1 MGIKKNEVQHFKD
14 TPEIQHFPVEKVSK
28 GDNAYGIE
36 WANLVR
42 KFLETAYSEEN
53 PQVEIVSD
61 GVTYKVLRREKVT
74 AFYDADGNTIF
85 DVENKRLEKEYGYL
99 MKETAVSESAASAE
113 AVAEN
118 AEMVYMGTASLADI
132 VTGNVPAPTVE
143 EIAAAEKVAE
153 VSAGDVKA
161 KAISKLDSEFLSLK
175 KESDKKFAEPCI
187 DYLKKRC
194 EEDSAICEDIL
205 QEHKTWRKC
214 YDYVYGQAKKELNN
228 TSGPVWHET
237 VFEWVEDYFHLDDK
251 AIEEQK
257 AKEVAE
263 HKKKQEEAAKKAK
276 AKQKSAKKEN
286 RPNTK
291 KTENKTAEKPAP
303 KKRTKEM
310 EGQMDL
316 FSMMG
321 L

>member
-1 MGIKKNEVQHFKD
+1 MGIRKNEVQHFKD

-28 GDNAYGIE
+28 GDNVYGIR

-53 PQVEIVSD
+53 PQAEIVSD
-61 GVTYKVLRREKVT
+61 GITYKVLRREKVT
-74 AFYDADGNTIF
+74 AFYDVDGNTIF

-99 MKETAVSESAASAE
+99 MKETAVNESAEPAEAASDE
-113 AVAEN
+113 GSVKETPEDAVAEK
-118 AEMVYMGTASLADI
+118 
-132 VTGNVPAPTVE
+132 
-143 EIAAAEKVAE
+143 AAEVP
-153 VSAGDVKA
+153 AGDVKA

-175 KESDKKFAEPCI
+175 KESDKKFAKPCI

-194 EEDSAICEDIL
+194 EEDLAICEDIL
-205 QEHKTWRKC
+205 QEHKTWQKC

-257 AKEVAE
+257 AKEAAE
-263 HKKKQEEAAKKAK
+263 RKKKQEEAAKKAK
-276 AKQKSAKKEN
+276 TKQKSAKKEN
-286 RPNTK
+286 KPNTK
-291 KTENKTAEKPAP
+291 KAESKTAEKHAP

>member
-14 TPEIQHFPVEKVSK
+14 TPEIQHFPIEKVSK
-28 GDNAYGIE
+28 GDNVYGIR

-74 AFYDADGNTIF
+74 AFYDAEGNTIF

-99 MKETAVSESAASAE
+99 MKETAVSESAELAEAASDEDSVKETPAD
-113 AVAEN
+113 AVAEK
-118 AEMVYMGTASLADI
+118 
-132 VTGNVPAPTVE
+132 VTEVP
-143 EIAAAEKVAE
+143 
-153 VSAGDVKA
+153 AGDVKE

-187 DYLKKRC
+187 DYLKRRC

-205 QEHKTWRKC
+205 QEHKTWQKC
-214 YDYVYGQAKKELNN
+214 YDYVYSQAKKELNN

-257 AKEVAE
+257 AKEAAE
-263 HKKKQEEAAKKAK
+263 RKKKQEEATKKAK
-276 AKQKSAKKEN
+276 TKQKSAKTEKKSN
-286 RPNTK
+286 DK

-303 KKRTKEM
+303 KKRAREM

-321 L
+321 M

>member
-14 TPEIQHFPVEKVSK
+14 TPEIQHFPVEKASK
-28 GDNAYGIE
+28 GDNVYRIR

-53 PQVEIVSD
+53 TQVEIVSD
-61 GVTYKVLRREKVT
+61 GITYKVLRREKVT

-99 MKETAVSESAASAE
+99 MKETAVNESAEFAE
-113 AVAEN
+113 VVSDEDSVKETPADAVAEKA
-118 AEMVYMGTASLADI
+118 AE
-132 VTGNVPAPTVE
+132 VPA
-143 EIAAAEKVAE
+143 
-153 VSAGDVKA
+153 DNVKA

-194 EEDSAICEDIL
+194 EEDPAICEDIL
-205 QEHKTWRKC
+205 QEHKTWQKC

-257 AKEVAE
+257 AKEAAE
-263 HKKKQEEAAKKAK
+263 RKKKQEEAAKKAK
-276 AKQKSAKKEN
+276 TKQKSAKKEN
-286 RPNTK
+286 KPNTK
-291 KTENKTAEKPAP
+291 KAESKTAEKHAP

>member
-1 MGIKKNEVQHFKD
+1 MGIRKNVVQHFKD

-28 GDNAYGIE
+28 GDNVYGIR

-53 PQVEIVSD
+53 PQAEIVSD

-74 AFYDADGNTIF
+74 AFYDVDGNTIF

-99 MKETAVSESAASAE
+99 MKETAVNESAEPAEAASNE
-113 AVAEN
+113 DSVKETPEDAVAEK
-118 AEMVYMGTASLADI
+118 
-132 VTGNVPAPTVE
+132 
-143 EIAAAEKVAE
+143 AAEVP
-153 VSAGDVKA
+153 AGDVKA

-175 KESDKKFAEPCI
+175 KESDKKFAKPCI

-205 QEHKTWRKC
+205 QEHKTWQKC

-251 AIEEQK
+251 DIEEQK
-257 AKEVAE
+257 AKEAAE
-263 HKKKQEEAAKKAK
+263 RKKKQEEAAKKAK
-276 AKQKSAKKEN
+276 KKQKPAKKEN
-286 RPNTK
+286 KPNTK
-291 KTENKTAEKPAP
+291 KVERKTAEKPAP
-303 KKRTKEM
+303 KKRAKEM

>member
-28 GDNAYGIE
+28 GDNVYGIR

-53 PQVEIVSD
+53 PQAEIVSD
-61 GVTYKVLRREKVT
+61 GITYKVLRREKVT
-74 AFYDADGNTIF
+74 AFYDVDGNTIF

-99 MKETAVSESAASAE
+99 MKETAVNESAEPAEAASDE
-113 AVAEN
+113 DSVKETPEDAVAEK
-118 AEMVYMGTASLADI
+118 
-132 VTGNVPAPTVE
+132 
-143 EIAAAEKVAE
+143 AAEVP
-153 VSAGDVKA
+153 AGDVKA

-175 KESDKKFAEPCI
+175 KESDKKFAKPCI

-205 QEHKTWRKC
+205 QEHKTWQKC

-257 AKEVAE
+257 TKEAAE
-263 HKKKQEEAAKKAK
+263 RKKKQEEAAKKAK
-276 AKQKSAKKEN
+276 KKQKPAKKEN
-286 RPNTK
+286 KPNTK
-291 KTENKTAEKPAP
+291 KVERKTAEKPAP
-303 KKRTKEM
+303 KKRAKEM

>member
-28 GDNAYGIE
+28 GDNVYEIR

-53 PQVEIVSD
+53 PQAEIVSD
-61 GVTYKVLRREKVT
+61 GITYKVLRREKVT
-74 AFYDADGNTIF
+74 AFYDVDGNTIF

-99 MKETAVSESAASAE
+99 MKETAVNESSKPAEAASDE
-113 AVAEN
+113 GSVKETPGDAVAEK
-118 AEMVYMGTASLADI
+118 
-132 VTGNVPAPTVE
+132 
-143 EIAAAEKVAE
+143 AAEVP
-153 VSAGDVKA
+153 AGDVKA

-175 KESDKKFAEPCI
+175 KESDKKFAKPCI

-194 EEDSAICEDIL
+194 EEDLAICEDIL
-205 QEHKTWRKC
+205 QEHKTWQKC

-257 AKEVAE
+257 AKEAAE
-263 HKKKQEEAAKKAK
+263 RKKKQEEAAKKAK
-276 AKQKSAKKEN
+276 TKQKSAKKEN
-286 RPNTK
+286 KPNTK
-291 KTENKTAEKPAP
+291 KAESKTAEKHAP

-316 FSMMG
+316 SSMMG

>member
-1 MGIKKNEVQHFKD
+1 MGIRKNEVQHFKD

-28 GDNAYGIE
+28 GDNVYGIR

-53 PQVEIVSD
+53 PQAEIVSD
-61 GVTYKVLRREKVT
+61 GITYKVLRREKVT

-99 MKETAVSESAASAE
+99 MKETAVNESAEPAEAASDE
-113 AVAEN
+113 GSVKETPEDAVAEK
-118 AEMVYMGTASLADI
+118 
-132 VTGNVPAPTVE
+132 
-143 EIAAAEKVAE
+143 AAEVP
-153 VSAGDVKA
+153 AGDVKA

-175 KESDKKFAEPCI
+175 KESDKKFAKPCI
-187 DYLKKRC
+187 DYLKKQC
-194 EEDSAICEDIL
+194 EEDLAICEDIL
-205 QEHKTWRKC
+205 QEHKTWQKC

-257 AKEVAE
+257 AKEAAE
-263 HKKKQEEAAKKAK
+263 RKKKQEEAAKKAK
-276 AKQKSAKKEN
+276 TKQKSAKKEN
-286 RPNTK
+286 KPNTK
-291 KTENKTAEKPAP
+291 KAESKTAEKHAP

>member
-1 MGIKKNEVQHFKD
+1 MGIRKNEVQHFKD

-28 GDNAYGIE
+28 GDNVYGIR

-42 KFLETAYSEEN
+42 KFIENAYYEEN
-53 PQVEIVSD
+53 QQAEIVYD
-61 GVTYKVLRREKVT
+61 GITYKVLRREKVT

-99 MKETAVSESAASAE
+99 MKETAVNESSEPAEAASDE
-113 AVAEN
+113 GSVKETPEDAVAEK
-118 AEMVYMGTASLADI
+118 
-132 VTGNVPAPTVE
+132 
-143 EIAAAEKVAE
+143 AAEVP
-153 VSAGDVKA
+153 AGDVKA

-175 KESDKKFAEPCI
+175 KESDKKFAKPCI

-194 EEDSAICEDIL
+194 EEDLAICEDIL
-205 QEHKTWRKC
+205 QEHKTWQKC

-257 AKEVAE
+257 AKEAAE
-263 HKKKQEEAAKKAK
+263 RKKKQEEAAKKAK
-276 AKQKSAKKEN
+276 TKQKSAKKEN
-286 RPNTK
+286 KPNTK
-291 KTENKTAEKPAP
+291 KAESKTAEKHAP

>member
-28 GDNAYGIE
+28 GDNVYGIR

-42 KFLETAYSEEN
+42 KFLETTYSEEN
-53 PQVEIVSD
+53 PQAEIVSD

-74 AFYDADGNTIF
+74 AFYDAEGNTIF

-99 MKETAVSESAASAE
+99 MKETAVNESTEPAEAASDEDSAKE
-113 AVAEN
+113 TPEDAVAEK
-118 AEMVYMGTASLADI
+118 
-132 VTGNVPAPTVE
+132 
-143 EIAAAEKVAE
+143 AAEVP
-153 VSAGDVKA
+153 AGDVKA

-205 QEHKTWRKC
+205 QEHKTWQKC
-214 YDYVYGQAKKELNN
+214 YDYVYDQAKKELNN

-257 AKEVAE
+257 AKEAAE
-263 HKKKQEEAAKKAK
+263 RKKKQEEAAKKAK
-276 AKQKSAKKEN
+276 TKQKSAKKEN
-286 RPNTK
+286 KPNTK
-291 KTENKTAEKPAP
+291 KAEGKTAEKPAS

>member
-28 GDNAYGIE
+28 GDNVYEIR

-53 PQVEIVSD
+53 PQAEIVSD
-61 GVTYKVLRREKVT
+61 GITYKVLRREKVT
-74 AFYDADGNTIF
+74 AFYDVDGNTIF

-99 MKETAVSESAASAE
+99 MKETAVNESAEPAEVASDE
-113 AVAEN
+113 GSVKETPEDAVAEK
-118 AEMVYMGTASLADI
+118 
-132 VTGNVPAPTVE
+132 
-143 EIAAAEKVAE
+143 AAEVP
-153 VSAGDVKA
+153 AGDVKA

-175 KESDKKFAEPCI
+175 KESDKKFAKPCI

-194 EEDSAICEDIL
+194 EEDLAICEDIL
-205 QEHKTWRKC
+205 QEHKTWQKC

-257 AKEVAE
+257 AKEAAE
-263 HKKKQEEAAKKAK
+263 RKKKQEEAAKKAK
-276 AKQKSAKKEN
+276 TKQKSAKKEN
-286 RPNTK
+286 KPNTK
-291 KTENKTAEKPAP
+291 KAESKTAEKHAP

>member
-28 GDNAYGIE
+28 GDNVYGIR

-53 PQVEIVSD
+53 TQVEIVSD
-61 GVTYKVLRREKVT
+61 GITYKVLRREKVT

-99 MKETAVSESAASAE
+99 MKETAVNESAELAE
-113 AVAEN
+113 VVSDEDSVKETPADAVAEKA
-118 AEMVYMGTASLADI
+118 AE
-132 VTGNVPAPTVE
+132 VPAD
-143 EIAAAEKVAE
+143 
-153 VSAGDVKA
+153 DVKA

-194 EEDSAICEDIL
+194 EEDPAICEDIL
-205 QEHKTWRKC
+205 QEHKTWQKC

-257 AKEVAE
+257 AKEAAE
-263 HKKKQEEAAKKAK
+263 RKKKQEEAAKKAK
-276 AKQKSAKKEN
+276 TKQKSAKKEN
-286 RPNTK
+286 KPNTK
-291 KTENKTAEKPAP
+291 KAESKTAEKHAP

>member
-28 GDNAYGIE
+28 GDNVYGIR

-53 PQVEIVSD
+53 PQAEIVSD
-61 GVTYKVLRREKVT
+61 GITYKVLRREKVT
-74 AFYDADGNTIF
+74 AFYDVDGNTIF

-99 MKETAVSESAASAE
+99 MKETAVNESSEPAEAASDE
-113 AVAEN
+113 DSVKETPEDAVAEK
-118 AEMVYMGTASLADI
+118 
-132 VTGNVPAPTVE
+132 
-143 EIAAAEKVAE
+143 AAEVP
-153 VSAGDVKA
+153 AGDVKA

-175 KESDKKFAEPCI
+175 KESDKKFAKPCI

-205 QEHKTWRKC
+205 QEHKTWQKC

-228 TSGPVWHET
+228 TSGPIWHET

-257 AKEVAE
+257 AKEAAE
-263 HKKKQEEAAKKAK
+263 RKKKQEEAAKKAK
-276 AKQKSAKKEN
+276 KKQKPAKKEN
-286 RPNTK
+286 KPNTK
-291 KTENKTAEKPAP
+291 KVERKTAEKPAP
-303 KKRTKEM
+303 KKRAKEM

>member
-28 GDNAYGIE
+28 GDNVYGIR

-53 PQVEIVSD
+53 TQVEIVSD
-61 GVTYKVLRREKVT
+61 GITYKVLRREKVT

-99 MKETAVSESAASAE
+99 MKETAVNESAELAE
-113 AVAEN
+113 VVSDEDSVKETLADAVAEKA
-118 AEMVYMGTASLADI
+118 AE
-132 VTGNVPAPTVE
+132 VPAD
-143 EIAAAEKVAE
+143 
-153 VSAGDVKA
+153 DVKA

-194 EEDSAICEDIL
+194 EEDPAICEDIL
-205 QEHKTWRKC
+205 QEHKTWQKC

-257 AKEVAE
+257 AKEAAE
-263 HKKKQEEAAKKAK
+263 RKKKQEEAAKKAK
-276 AKQKSAKKEN
+276 TKQKSAKKEN
-286 RPNTK
+286 KPNTK
-291 KTENKTAEKPAP
+291 KAESKTAEKHAP

>member
-1 MGIKKNEVQHFKD
+1 MGIEKNEVQHFKD

-28 GDNAYGIE
+28 GDNAYGIG

-53 PQVEIVSD
+53 PKMEIESD

-85 DVENKRLEKEYGYL
+85 DVENKRLEREYGYL
-99 MKETAVSESAASAE
+99 MKETAVSESAESTEAASDEERGKE
-113 AVAEN
+113 A
-118 AEMVYMGTASLADI
+118 
-132 VTGNVPAPTVE
+132 P
-143 EIAAAEKVAE
+143 AEKVAE

-263 HKKKQEEAAKKAK
+263 RKKKQEEAAKKAIT
-276 AKQKSAKKEN
+276 KQKSAKKEN
-286 RPNTK
+286 RPNIK
-291 KTENKTAEKPAP
+291 KAENKTAEKPAP

-316 FSMMG
+316 FSIMG

>member
-1 MGIKKNEVQHFKD
+1 MGIRKNEVQHFKD

-28 GDNAYGIE
+28 GDNVYGIR

-53 PQVEIVSD
+53 PQAEIVSD
-61 GVTYKVLRREKVT
+61 GITYKVLRREKVT

-99 MKETAVSESAASAE
+99 MKETAVNESAEPAEVASDE
-113 AVAEN
+113 GSVKETPEDAVAEK
-118 AEMVYMGTASLADI
+118 
-132 VTGNVPAPTVE
+132 
-143 EIAAAEKVAE
+143 AAEVP
-153 VSAGDVKA
+153 AGDVKA

-175 KESDKKFAEPCI
+175 KESDKKFAKPCI

-194 EEDSAICEDIL
+194 EEDLAICEDIL
-205 QEHKTWRKC
+205 QEHKTWQKC

-257 AKEVAE
+257 AKEAAE
-263 HKKKQEEAAKKAK
+263 RKKKQEEAAKKAK
-276 AKQKSAKKEN
+276 TKQKSAKKEN
-286 RPNTK
+286 KPNTK
-291 KTENKTAEKPAP
+291 KAESKTAEKHAP

>member
-14 TPEIQHFPVEKVSK
+14 MPEIQHFPVEKVSK
-28 GDNAYGIE
+28 GDNVYGVK

-99 MKETAVSESAASAE
+99 MKETAVSESAEFTEAASDEERGKE
-113 AVAEN
+113 A
-118 AEMVYMGTASLADI
+118 
-132 VTGNVPAPTVE
+132 P
-143 EIAAAEKVAE
+143 AEKVVE

-263 HKKKQEEAAKKAK
+263 RKKKQEEAAKKAK
-276 AKQKSAKKEN
+276 TKQKSAKKEN

>member
-1 MGIKKNEVQHFKD
+1 MGIRKNEVQHFKD

-28 GDNAYGIE
+28 GDNVYEIR

-53 PQVEIVSD
+53 PQAEIVSD
-61 GVTYKVLRREKVT
+61 GITYKVLRREKVT
-74 AFYDADGNTIF
+74 AFYDVDGNTIF

-99 MKETAVSESAASAE
+99 MKETAVNESSKPAEAASDE
-113 AVAEN
+113 GSVKETPEDAVAEK
-118 AEMVYMGTASLADI
+118 
-132 VTGNVPAPTVE
+132 
-143 EIAAAEKVAE
+143 AAEVP
-153 VSAGDVKA
+153 AGDVKA

-175 KESDKKFAEPCI
+175 KESDKKFAKPCI

-194 EEDSAICEDIL
+194 EEDLAICEDIL
-205 QEHKTWRKC
+205 QEHKTWQKC

-257 AKEVAE
+257 AKEAAE
-263 HKKKQEEAAKKAK
+263 RKKKQEEAAKKAK
-276 AKQKSAKKEN
+276 TKQKSAKKEN
-286 RPNTK
+286 KPNTK
-291 KTENKTAEKPAP
+291 KAESKTAEKHAP

>member
-28 GDNAYGIE
+28 GDNVYGIR

-53 PQVEIVSD
+53 PQAEIVSD
-61 GVTYKVLRREKVT
+61 GITYKVLRREKVT
-74 AFYDADGNTIF
+74 AFYDVDGNTIF

-99 MKETAVSESAASAE
+99 MKETAVNESSEPAEAASDE
-113 AVAEN
+113 GSVKETPEDAVAEK
-118 AEMVYMGTASLADI
+118 
-132 VTGNVPAPTVE
+132 
-143 EIAAAEKVAE
+143 AAEVP
-153 VSAGDVKA
+153 AGDVKA
-161 KAISKLDSEFLSLK
+161 TAISKLDSEFLSLK
-175 KESDKKFAEPCI
+175 KESDKKFAKPCI

-205 QEHKTWRKC
+205 QEHKTWQKC

-228 TSGPVWHET
+228 TSGPIWHET

-257 AKEVAE
+257 AKEAAE
-263 HKKKQEEAAKKAK
+263 RKKKQEEAAKKAK
-276 AKQKSAKKEN
+276 KKQKPAKKEN
-286 RPNTK
+286 KPNTK
-291 KTENKTAEKPAP
+291 KVERKTAEKPAP
-303 KKRTKEM
+303 KKRAKEM

>member
-28 GDNAYGIE
+28 GDNVYGIR

-53 PQVEIVSD
+53 PQAEIVSD
-61 GVTYKVLRREKVT
+61 GIIYKVLRREKVT

-99 MKETAVSESAASAE
+99 MKETAVSESAELAEAASDEDSVKVTPEEEE
-113 AVAEN
+113 AVAEK
-118 AEMVYMGTASLADI
+118 A
-132 VTGNVPAPTVE
+132 
-143 EIAAAEKVAE
+143 AE
-153 VSAGDVKA
+153 VSAGDAKV

-194 EEDSAICEDIL
+194 EEDPAICEDIL
-205 QEHKTWRKC
+205 QEHKTWQKC

-257 AKEVAE
+257 AKEAAE
-263 HKKKQEEAAKKAK
+263 RKKKQKEAAKKAK
-276 AKQKSAKKEN
+276 TKQKSAKKEN
-286 RPNTK
+286 KPNTK
-291 KTENKTAEKPAP
+291 KAESKTAEKHAL

>member
-1 MGIKKNEVQHFKD
+1 M
-14 TPEIQHFPVEKVSK
+14 
-28 GDNAYGIE
+28 
-36 WANLVR
+36 VR

-53 PQVEIVSD
+53 PQAEIVSD
-61 GVTYKVLRREKVT
+61 GITYKVLRREKVT
-74 AFYDADGNTIF
+74 AFYDVDGNTIF

-99 MKETAVSESAASAE
+99 MKETAVNESSKPAEAASDE
-113 AVAEN
+113 GSVKETPEDAVAEK
-118 AEMVYMGTASLADI
+118 
-132 VTGNVPAPTVE
+132 
-143 EIAAAEKVAE
+143 AAEVP
-153 VSAGDVKA
+153 AGDVKA

-175 KESDKKFAEPCI
+175 KESDKKFAKPCI

-194 EEDSAICEDIL
+194 EEDLAICEDIL
-205 QEHKTWRKC
+205 QEHKTWQKC

-257 AKEVAE
+257 AKEAAE
-263 HKKKQEEAAKKAK
+263 RKKKQEEAAKKAK
-276 AKQKSAKKEN
+276 TKQKSAKKEN
-286 RPNTK
+286 KPNTK
-291 KTENKTAEKPAP
+291 KAESKTAEKHAP

>member
-28 GDNAYGIE
+28 GDNVYEIR

-53 PQVEIVSD
+53 PQAEIVSD
-61 GVTYKVLRREKVT
+61 GITYKVLRREKVT
-74 AFYDADGNTIF
+74 AFYDVDGNTIF

-99 MKETAVSESAASAE
+99 MKETAVNESSKPAEAASDE
-113 AVAEN
+113 GSVKETPEDAVAEK
-118 AEMVYMGTASLADI
+118 
-132 VTGNVPAPTVE
+132 
-143 EIAAAEKVAE
+143 AAEVP
-153 VSAGDVKA
+153 AGDVKA

-175 KESDKKFAEPCI
+175 KESDKKFAKPCI

-194 EEDSAICEDIL
+194 EEDLAICEDIL
-205 QEHKTWRKC
+205 QEHKTWQKC

-257 AKEVAE
+257 AKEAAE
-263 HKKKQEEAAKKAK
+263 RKKKQEEAAKKAK
-276 AKQKSAKKEN
+276 TKQKSAKKEN
-286 RPNTK
+286 KPNTK
-291 KTENKTAEKPAP
+291 KAESKTAEKHAP

>member
-14 TPEIQHFPVEKVSK
+14 APEIQHFPVEKVSK
-28 GDNAYGIE
+28 GDNVYGIR

-42 KFLETAYSEEN
+42 KFLETAYSAEN

-61 GVTYKVLRREKVT
+61 GITYKVLRREKVT

-99 MKETAVSESAASAE
+99 MKETAVSESAELAE
-113 AVAEN
+113 A
-118 AEMVYMGTASLADI
+118 ASDEDRVKETPAD
-132 VTGNVPAPTVE
+132 
-143 EIAAAEKVAE
+143 AAAEKITD

-205 QEHKTWRKC
+205 QEHKTWQKC

-228 TSGPVWHET
+228 TSGPIWHET

-257 AKEVAE
+257 AKEAAE
-263 HKKKQEEAAKKAK
+263 RKKRQEEAAKKAET
-276 AKQKSAKKEN
+276 KQKSAKTE
-286 RPNTK
+286 K
-291 KTENKTAEKPAP
+291 KSNDKKAENKTAEKPAP

>member
-28 GDNAYGIE
+28 GDNVYGIR

-53 PQVEIVSD
+53 PQAEIVSD
-61 GVTYKVLRREKVT
+61 GITYKVLRREKVT
-74 AFYDADGNTIF
+74 AFYDVDGNTIF

-99 MKETAVSESAASAE
+99 MKETAVNESSEPAEAASDE
-113 AVAEN
+113 GSVKETPEDAVAEK
-118 AEMVYMGTASLADI
+118 
-132 VTGNVPAPTVE
+132 
-143 EIAAAEKVAE
+143 AAEVP
-153 VSAGDVKA
+153 AGDVKA

-175 KESDKKFAEPCI
+175 KESDKKFAKPCI

-194 EEDSAICEDIL
+194 EEDLAICEDIL
-205 QEHKTWRKC
+205 QEHKTWQKC

-228 TSGPVWHET
+228 TSGPIWHET

-257 AKEVAE
+257 AKEAAE
-263 HKKKQEEAAKKAK
+263 RKKKQEEAAKKAK
-276 AKQKSAKKEN
+276 KKQKPAKKEN
-286 RPNTK
+286 KPNTK
-291 KTENKTAEKPAP
+291 KVERKTAEKPAP
-303 KKRTKEM
+303 KKRAKEM

>member
-1 MGIKKNEVQHFKD
+1 MGIRKNEVQHFKD

-28 GDNAYGIE
+28 GDNVYGIR

-53 PQVEIVSD
+53 PQAEIVSD
-61 GVTYKVLRREKVT
+61 GITYKVLRREKVT
-74 AFYDADGNTIF
+74 AFYDVDGNTIF

-99 MKETAVSESAASAE
+99 MKETAVNESSKPAEAASDE
-113 AVAEN
+113 GSVKETPEDAVAEK
-118 AEMVYMGTASLADI
+118 
-132 VTGNVPAPTVE
+132 
-143 EIAAAEKVAE
+143 AAEVP
-153 VSAGDVKA
+153 AGDVKA

-205 QEHKTWRKC
+205 QEHKTWQKC

-257 AKEVAE
+257 AKEAAE
-263 HKKKQEEAAKKAK
+263 RKKKQEEAAKKAK
-276 AKQKSAKKEN
+276 TKQKSAKKEN
-286 RPNTK
+286 KPNTK
-291 KTENKTAEKPAP
+291 KAESKTAEKHAP

>member
-28 GDNAYGIE
+28 GDNVYEIR

-53 PQVEIVSD
+53 PQAEIVSD
-61 GVTYKVLRREKVT
+61 GITYKVLRREKVT
-74 AFYDADGNTIF
+74 AFYDVDGNTIF

-99 MKETAVSESAASAE
+99 MKETAVNESSKPAEAASDE
-113 AVAEN
+113 GSVKETPEDAVAEK
-118 AEMVYMGTASLADI
+118 
-132 VTGNVPAPTVE
+132 
-143 EIAAAEKVAE
+143 AAEVP
-153 VSAGDVKA
+153 AGDVKA

-175 KESDKKFAEPCI
+175 KESDKKFAKPCI

-194 EEDSAICEDIL
+194 EEDLAICEDIL
-205 QEHKTWRKC
+205 QEHKTWQKC

-257 AKEVAE
+257 AKEAAE
-263 HKKKQEEAAKKAK
+263 RKKKQEEAAKKAK
-276 AKQKSAKKEN
+276 TKQKSAKKEN
-286 RPNTK
+286 KPNTK
-291 KTENKTAEKPAP
+291 KAESKTAEKHAP

-316 FSMMG
+316 SSMMG

>member
-28 GDNAYGIE
+28 GDNVYGIR

-53 PQVEIVSD
+53 TQVEIVSD
-61 GVTYKVLRREKVT
+61 GITYKVLRREKVT

-99 MKETAVSESAASAE
+99 MKETAVNESAEIAE
-113 AVAEN
+113 VVSDEDSVKETPADAVAEKA
-118 AEMVYMGTASLADI
+118 AE
-132 VTGNVPAPTVE
+132 VPAD
-143 EIAAAEKVAE
+143 
-153 VSAGDVKA
+153 DVKA

-194 EEDSAICEDIL
+194 EEDPAICEDIL
-205 QEHKTWRKC
+205 QEHKTWQKC

-257 AKEVAE
+257 AKEAAE
-263 HKKKQEEAAKKAK
+263 RKKKQEEAAKKAK
-276 AKQKSAKKEN
+276 TKQKSAKKEN
-286 RPNTK
+286 KPNTK
-291 KTENKTAEKPAP
+291 KAESKTAEKHAP

>member
-28 GDNAYGIE
+28 GDNVYEIR

-53 PQVEIVSD
+53 PQAEIVSD
-61 GVTYKVLRREKVT
+61 GITYKVLRREKVT
-74 AFYDADGNTIF
+74 AFYDVDGNTIF

-99 MKETAVSESAASAE
+99 MKETAVNESSKPAEAASDE
-113 AVAEN
+113 GSVKETPEDAVAEK
-118 AEMVYMGTASLADI
+118 
-132 VTGNVPAPTVE
+132 
-143 EIAAAEKVAE
+143 AAEVP
-153 VSAGDVKA
+153 AGDVKA

-175 KESDKKFAEPCI
+175 KESDKKFAKPCI

-194 EEDSAICEDIL
+194 EEDLAICEDIL
-205 QEHKTWRKC
+205 QEHKTWQKC
-214 YDYVYGQAKKELNN
+214 YDYVYGQTKKELNN

-257 AKEVAE
+257 AKEAAE
-263 HKKKQEEAAKKAK
+263 RKKKQEEAAKKAK
-276 AKQKSAKKEN
+276 TKQKSAKKEN
-286 RPNTK
+286 KPNTK
-291 KTENKTAEKPAP
+291 KAESKTAEKHAP

>member
-28 GDNAYGIE
+28 GDNVYGIR

-53 PQVEIVSD
+53 PQAEIVSD
-61 GVTYKVLRREKVT
+61 GITYKVLRREKVT
-74 AFYDADGNTIF
+74 AFYDVDGNTIF

-99 MKETAVSESAASAE
+99 MKETAVNESSEPAEAASDE
-113 AVAEN
+113 GSVKETPEDAVAEK
-118 AEMVYMGTASLADI
+118 
-132 VTGNVPAPTVE
+132 
-143 EIAAAEKVAE
+143 AAEVP
-153 VSAGDVKA
+153 AGDVKA

-175 KESDKKFAEPCI
+175 KESDKKFAKPCI

-205 QEHKTWRKC
+205 QEHKTWQKC

-228 TSGPVWHET
+228 TSGPIWHET

-257 AKEVAE
+257 AKEAAE
-263 HKKKQEEAAKKAK
+263 RKKKQEEAAKKAK
-276 AKQKSAKKEN
+276 KKQKPAKKEN
-286 RPNTK
+286 KPNTK
-291 KTENKTAEKPAP
+291 KVERKTAEKPAP
-303 KKRTKEM
+303 KKRAKEM

>member
-28 GDNAYGIE
+28 GDNVYGIR

-53 PQVEIVSD
+53 PQAEIVSD
-61 GVTYKVLRREKVT
+61 GITYKVLRREKVT
-74 AFYDADGNTIF
+74 AFYDVDGNTIF

-99 MKETAVSESAASAE
+99 MKETAVNESAEPAEAASDE
-113 AVAEN
+113 GSVKETPEDAVAEK
-118 AEMVYMGTASLADI
+118 
-132 VTGNVPAPTVE
+132 
-143 EIAAAEKVAE
+143 AAEVP
-153 VSAGDVKA
+153 AGDVKA

-175 KESDKKFAEPCI
+175 KESDKKFAKPCI

-205 QEHKTWRKC
+205 QEHKTWQKC

-228 TSGPVWHET
+228 TSGPIWHET

-257 AKEVAE
+257 AKEAAE
-263 HKKKQEEAAKKAK
+263 RKKKQEEAAKKAK
-276 AKQKSAKKEN
+276 KKQKPAKKEN
-286 RPNTK
+286 KPNTK
-291 KTENKTAEKPAP
+291 KVERKTAEKPAP
-303 KKRTKEM
+303 KKRAKEM